1 MSDFQ
6 RAPGTIDRSLARKT
20 LLPDSSDE
28 EEEEDAV
35 PGTPPSKRVGV
46 TLVVHQN
53 VWLTVESQK
62 QWPRVY

>member
-1 MSDFQ
+1 MPYNLVFNFQ
-6 RAPGTIDRSLARKT
+6 RPPGTIDRSLARKT

-46 TLVVHQN
+46 KTNGV
-53 VWLTVESQK
+53 
-62 QWPRVY
+62 PRCLLDS